1 VLRARALPLEDSA
14 TLSVDAVIGVPASV
28 GDQDHRLTARP
39 NPASA
44 SIDIQYG
51 MTAERSIDLKVYDVS
66 GRLVRSLV
74 TGSMLAGV
82 QNVAWDLLDDT
93 GQKVAP
99 GTYFLCLTS
108 DNGAAVTE
116 PITIVR

>member
-1 VLRARALPLEDSA
+1 
-14 TLSVDAVIGVPASV
+14 
-28 GDQDHRLTARP
+28 
-39 NPASA
+39 
-44 SIDIQYG
+44 
-51 MTAERSIDLKVYDVS
+51 
-66 GRLVRSLV
+66 
-74 TGSMLAGV
+74 MLAGV